1 MNCMVAS
8 GMADIMDDIYG
19 QLNEVCRE
27 KLRRITIADI
37 DNKIFHREER

>member
-1 MNCMVAS
+1 
-8 GMADIMDDIYG
+8 MADIMDDIYG

-27 KLRRITIADI
+27 KLCRITIADI